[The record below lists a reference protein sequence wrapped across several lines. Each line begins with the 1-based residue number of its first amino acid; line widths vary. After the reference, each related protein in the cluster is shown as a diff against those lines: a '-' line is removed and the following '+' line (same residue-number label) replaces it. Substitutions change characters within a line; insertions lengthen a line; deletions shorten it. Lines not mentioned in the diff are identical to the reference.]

1 MMYSVVVVGA
11 GMIGSSAAKWA
22 SEICGRG
29 VALVGMSE
37 PSNKSSADLFG
48 AWYDEGRMTRLFDRN
63 KHWKEL
69 AKKSV
74 GRYREIEQR
83 SGVKFYSEVGFLS
96 LVDNKFPQLDSFNQ
110 EAKNLHREGFRC
122 DYVDQGIADKLFP
135 YLNLSADVFGYFQP
149 DHSGH
154 ISPRGMVRA
163 QKTIAES
170 NHCDL
175 IEASVLNISKH
186 DNDFQ
191 LLLSNGDKIKSQKV
205 ILATGAYLNL
215 SHHLTPF
222 LPPDQ
227 ELYLTL
233 TTQSIAYLRIPDRE
247 AARLATM
254 PSIVTTFTRGPIDG
268 TYILPP
274 IHYPDGR
281 FYLKLGHFSLGQDKY
296 EGVITTGQ
304 EMLEWYR
311 VGEGDN
317 TAVQDLASFLQ
328 SLIKDLVVEEVSGGC
343 CVTSKTETKE
353 APYIGEVCEGLVV
366 AGGGCG
372 YAAKSCDEI
381 GRIAAVLATGGG
393 WDSDIPADVMKIQ
406 YRRV

>member
-1 MMYSVVVVGA
+1 MYSLVVVGA

-37 PSNKSSADLFG
+37 PCNKTSADLFG
-48 AWYDEGRMTRLFDRN
+48 AWFDEGRMTRLFDRN

-69 AKKSV
+69 AKESV
-74 GRYREIEQR
+74 GRYRDIEER
-83 SGVKFYSEVGFLS
+83 SGVKFYGEVGFLS
-96 LVDNKFPQLDSFNQ
+96 LVDNKFPQLDSFHQ
-110 EAKNLHREGFRC
+110 ECRNLHREGFRC
-122 DYVDQGIADKLFP
+122 EYVDHTIAGKLFP
-135 YLNLSADVFGYFQP
+135 YLNLSRDVFGYFQP

-163 QKTIAES
+163 QKTIAKS

-175 IEASVLNISKH
+175 IEASVLKISK
-186 DNDFQ
+186 DKNDFQ
-191 LLLSNGDKIKSQKV
+191 LLLSNGDKIKSRKV

-222 LPPDQ
+222 LPPG
-227 ELYLTL
+227 EEINLTL
-233 TTQSIAYLRIPDRE
+233 TTQNIAYLRIPDKE
-247 AARLATM
+247 AERLANM
-254 PSIVTTFTRGPIDG
+254 PSIVTTFTRGPVDG

-274 IHYPDGR
+274 ICYPDGK
-281 FYLKLGHFSLGQDKY
+281 FYLKLGHFSLEQDKY
-296 EGVITTGQ
+296 EGVIQTSK

-311 VGEGDN
+311 MGKGDRI
-317 TAVQDLASFLQ
+317 AVQDLAAFLKNV
-328 SLIKDLVVEEVSGGC
+328 IRDLDVDEVSGGC
-343 CVTSKTETKE
+343 CVTSKTESKD
-353 APYIGEVCEGLVV
+353 APYIGEVCDGLVV

-381 GRIAAVLATGGG
+381 GRIAAVFATGGG
-393 WDSDIPADVMKIQ
+393 WDSVIPEDIMNIK
-406 YRRV
+406 YRKV